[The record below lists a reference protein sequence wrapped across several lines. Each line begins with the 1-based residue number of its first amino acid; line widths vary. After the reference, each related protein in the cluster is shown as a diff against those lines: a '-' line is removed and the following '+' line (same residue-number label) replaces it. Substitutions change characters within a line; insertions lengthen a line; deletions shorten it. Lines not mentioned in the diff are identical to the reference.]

1 MVSIATGA
9 ETIGIARTGVR
20 CTSLCPL
27 STVSEYLIISPGQPE
42 TAMGCCN
49 GPTYRSIGRSRRR
62 RSATGE
68 GRKTEDS
75 QTKQSHCLFRSPPAS
90 RSVAIEKLQPRPPRQ
105 TTERAPSKESGMRHP
120 GGTATVGRAGSAH
133 ESYEVDA
140 ADDMPR
146 PAGLYRFLR
155 RLLSS
160 RDLLD

>member
-9 ETIGIARTGVR
+9 ETIGKACTPPALVR
-20 CTSLCPL
+20 LFLNT
-27 STVSEYLIISPGQPE
+27 IISPGQPE
-42 TAMGCCN
+42 TALGCCN

-62 RSATGE
+62 RSTTGE

-75 QTKQSHCLFRSPPAS
+75 QIKQSHCLFRSPPAS

-105 TTERAPSKESGMRHP
+105 ITERAPSKESGMRHP
-120 GGTATVGRAGSAH
+120 GGTATVGRAGAAH

-140 ADDMPR
+140 VDGMPR
-146 PAGLYRFLR
+146 PTGLYRFLH

>member
-9 ETIGIARTGVR
+9 ETIGKACTPPALVR
-20 CTSLCPL
+20 LFLNT
-27 STVSEYLIISPGQPE
+27 IISPGQPE
-42 TAMGCCN
+42 TALGCCN

-62 RSATGE
+62 RSTTGE

-75 QTKQSHCLFRSPPAS
+75 QIKQSHCLFRSPPAS

-105 TTERAPSKESGMRHP
+105 TTERAKGSGC
-120 GGTATVGRAGSAH
+120 GTARVGVGGSAH

-140 ADDMPR
+140 VDGMPR
-146 PAGLYRFLR
+146 PAGLYRFLH